1 MSRLKIGLSQLYD
14 GRPGRGREYIEGCA
28 VEMERLGFHSFWNGD
43 HIVTIEN
50 TANKYPY
57 NEDGTPNF
65 LPDQGWFEPTM
76 VMLTAAAVTTTLR
89 VGINIDL
96 VPLRNPLIRA
106 RDIMTLDHFSG
117 GRVDYG
123 VGVGWAAEEFDVL
136 DVDFKTRG
144 AQANEHLLAMK
155 AAWTMHRAEFHGKF
169 VDFKDV
175 IAFPKPIQS
184 PHPPILV
191 GGNSVPALR
200 RAAVHGDGW
209 LGWNLDLEGTEKAI
223 ERLHQELEKVGRS
236 PSDFRL
242 MMGCT
247 HTGTLSD
254 LKTMAKG
261 LPGLGVEEYVIG
273 VGFSQKRYKDQM
285 AELADALLI

>member
-1 MSRLKIGLSQLYD
+1 MSKLKIGLSQLYD

-28 VEMERLGFHSFWNGD
+28 IEMERLGFHSFWNGD

-50 TANKYPY
+50 TEKNYPY
-57 NEDGTPNF
+57 NDDGTPNF

-76 VMLTAAAVTTTLR
+76 VMLTAAAVTSTLR

-106 RDIMTLDHFSG
+106 RDIMTLDHFSA

-123 VGVGWAAEEFDVL
+123 VGVGWAAEEFDVFG
-136 DVDFKTRG
+136 VDFKTRG

-155 AAWTMHRAEFHGKF
+155 AAWTMRRAEFHGEF

-175 IAFPKPIQS
+175 IAFPKPVQS

-209 LGWNLDLEGTEKAI
+209 LGWNLDVAGTEKAI
-223 ERLHQELEKVGRS
+223 TRLHAELEKVDRS
-236 PSDFRL
+236 TSDFRL
-242 MMGCT
+242 MMGKT
-247 HTGTLSD
+247 HTGELSD
-254 LKTMAKG
+254 LKSLAEG
-261 LPGLGVEEYVIG
+261 LTALGVEELV
-273 VGFSQKRYKDQM
+273 VGAPLSRSRYAEQM
-285 AELADALLI
+285 DELAETLLA